1 MLDEAVWTAGDL
13 MTRDVI
19 VVQPNTSLLD
29 AVRMLVKH
37 RISGMPVVDDSA
49 IVGMFAECDL
59 VRWHEGYT
67 ERQTRWLNM
76 LADGYSVAPDF
87 LAVIQEQ
94 HRKVKTVMSPG
105 AVTVTEDTPAREI
118 AHLMNRHNVRRVVVM
133 REGQLVGIVAQ
144 SDLVRALAS
153 KLAEVSLPPS
163 Y

>member
-1 MLDEAVWTAGDL
+1 MLDDAVWTAGDL

-29 AVRMLVKH
+29 AVRMLVVH
-37 RISGMPVVDDSA
+37 RISGMPVVDEGR
-49 IVGMFAECDL
+49 IVGMLAECDL

-67 ERQTRWLNM
+67 ERQIHWLNM

-87 LAVIQEQ
+87 LNLIQEQ
-94 HRKVKTVMSPG
+94 HRKVKTVMSLG
-105 AVTVTEDTPAREI
+105 AITVTEDTPVREI
-118 AHLMNRHNVRRVVVM
+118 AHLMHRSNVRRVLVV
-133 REGQLVGIVAQ
+133 RDGQLIGIVAQ

-153 KLAEVSLPPS
+153 KLAEANSSPS